1 MKIDD
6 EDMIKVIEEIHR
18 RDKCVKTLILMVYI
32 NINIYTMTSQVSM
45 KRKIVIKRM
54 TSYSKVYNS
63 PSFTLFM

>member
-54 TSYSKVYNS
+54 TSSSKVS
-63 PSFTLFM
+63 

>member
-6 EDMIKVIEEIHR
+6 GDMIKVIVEIHR

-32 NINIYTMTSQVSM
+32 NINTMTSQVSM

-54 TSYSKVYNS
+54 TSSSKVY
-63 PSFTLFM
+63 

>member
-6 EDMIKVIEEIHR
+6 GDMIKVIVEIHR

-32 NINIYTMTSQVSM
+32 NINTMTSQVSM

-54 TSYSKVYNS
+54 TSYSKVY
-63 PSFTLFM
+63 

>member
-6 EDMIKVIEEIHR
+6 GDMIKVIVEIHR

-32 NINIYTMTSQVSM
+32 NINTMTSQVSM

-54 TSYSKVYNS
+54 TSSSKVYG
-63 PSFTLFM
+63 